1 MLRRWLQLIE
11 EQEITCSE
19 SKKEALVLKDVASAE
34 RLKKEDV
41 ILRILNNIEP
51 YLNVDNILYVKYVG
65 KEENKDV
72 FNKYFINYKN
82 FIQSLAKKKYG
93 VSEIKTDKKLNKD
106 RVDWLSSFIETI
118 EAKKISLNIIKD

>member
-51 YLNVDNILYVKYVG
+51 YLNVDNILYVKYIG

-82 FIQSLAKKKYG
+82 FVQSLVKKKYG

-106 RVDWLSSFIETI
+106 RVDWLNSFIETI
-118 EAKKISLNIIKD
+118 GAKKISLNIIKD